1 MLWTQLPR
9 ELKVRDVE
17 DFEWVLEMCDRYGL
31 EVGSQNIVNNGG
43 WKTPFLLAWRFFFG
57 KG

>member
-17 DFEWVLEMCDRYGL
+17 DFEWVLEMCDRYGR
-31 EVGSQNIVNNGG
+31 G
-43 WKTPFLLAWRFFFG
+43 WKSEHSEQWRLEDSFPFGMAFFFL